1 MDGTPLG
8 RNSNRNIRRVDD
20 AEGDAHN
27 AAMEEQDSTNRKRAR
42 EPTPP
47 GEADVPDTRPGPPK
61 KRAREPVNPVL
72 DRQVAIVDG
81 EELGAVELN
90 QAERDEFGYDPA
102 ARRFGPQQPN
112 VDPLTGNV
120 RYEPVPAPFN
130 PMWAAALALLF
141 VLGVVYFKRR

>member
-27 AAMEEQDSTNRKRAR
+27 AAMEEQVGTTRKRGR

-47 GEADVPDTRPGPPK
+47 GETDVPDTRPAPPK

-72 DRQVAIVDG
+72 DRQVAIVEG
-81 EELGAVELN
+81 EEPGAVELN
-90 QAERDEFGYDPA
+90 QAGRDEFGYDPA